1 MPLRTDSHVHSVA
14 DSVEEAPPHLL
25 LQGGP
30 VHHHHRRLVP
40 RRRRRLG
47 RRRRRRRCG
56 LELPFVRL
64 FPAPPGRRGCH
75 HVADVALAGLDAA
88 PRELQCARRRR
99 WGCIIYVLIYLP
111 FNKSSRNRDML
122 HQPFN
127 LRFRPLH
134 IQEKLEKFRRRIRLI

>member
-30 VHHHHRRLVP
+30 VHRHHRRLVP
-40 RRRRRLG
+40 RRRRLS
-47 RRRRRRRCG
+47 RRRRCG
-56 LELPFVRL
+56 LELPLVRL

-88 PRELQCARRRR
+88 PRKLQGARRRR
-99 WGCIIYVLIYLP
+99 RGCIIYVLIYLP
-111 FNKSSRNRDML
+111 FNKSSRERDMHML
-122 HQPFN
+122 HRSLNFG
-127 LRFRPLH
+127 FRPAHPRKVRDSSDGGLV
-134 IQEKLEKFRRRIRLI
+134 